1 MQGLRLYIRALLI
14 ENEYKWSTAS
24 RKTMLLDEPGMEDS
38 DKDQQEEYLKSM
50 SLMEALFE

>member
-1 MQGLRLYIRALLI
+1 
-14 ENEYKWSTAS
+14 
-24 RKTMLLDEPGMEDS
+24 MLLDEPGMEDS